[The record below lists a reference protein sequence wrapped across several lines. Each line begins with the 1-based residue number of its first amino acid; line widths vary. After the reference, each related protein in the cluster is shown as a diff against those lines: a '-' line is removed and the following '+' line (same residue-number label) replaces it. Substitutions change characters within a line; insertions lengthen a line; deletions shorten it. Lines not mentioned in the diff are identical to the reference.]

1 MSKLIIDICLSDI
14 PKEVMTEAKNG
25 KKYVKL
31 SLVERK
37 EPGKY
42 GETHFVAIT
51 QTKEQR
57 EAKAPT
63 VYVGSAKPM
72 FSAPKQPTADE
83 SPKSTDFVDT
93 VLNGGTDDLPF

>member
-1 MSKLIIDICLSDI
+1 MSKHIINICLSDI
-14 PKEVMTEAKNG
+14 PKEAISKAANG
-25 KKYVKL
+25 KSYINL

-63 VYVGSAKPM
+63 VYVGNAKPVTYT
-72 FSAPKQPTADE
+72 PKQPTADE
-83 SPKSTDFVDT
+83 IVNAVVS
-93 VLNGGTDDLPF
+93 GGTDDLPF